1 MKVICEICNEFIA
14 QVEPGDVSVPM
25 TGSMFKTPDD
35 FHGYDPPFLP
45 DTTWED
51 MKCGYCNQRPFTERD
66 GFLTDEGYKT
76 IQPTVIETTVIPP
89 SITEEFAVKVNNII
103 VSDEVPDGEIWVLP
117 TPTLPTELESI
128 KTQPWRV
135 GESSTFVCE
144 VCGKICKGKAAL
156 GAHMRV
162 HKG

>member
-14 QVEPGDVSVPM
+14 QVEPGSVTVPM
-25 TGSMFKTPDD
+25 MGNMFKTPDD

-51 MKCGYCNQRPFTERD
+51 MKCGYCNQRPFTQRD

-89 SITEEFAVKVNNII
+89 SILKEF
-103 VSDEVPDGEIWVLP
+103 EVEVDNVQA
-117 TPTLPTELESI
+117 EL
-128 KTQPWRV
+128 T
-135 GESSTFVCE
+135 STVHKCE
-144 VCGKICKGKAAL
+144 VCGKVCKTKMAL
-156 GAHMRV
+156 MG
-162 HKG
+162 HKSTHLKK

>member
-25 TGSMFKTPDD
+25 MGSMFKTPDD

-51 MKCGYCNQRPFTERD
+51 MKCGYCNQRPFTQRD

-89 SITEEFAVKVNNII
+89 SITEEFAVEVNNVNI
-103 VSDEVPDGEIWVLP
+103 
-117 TPTLPTELESI
+117 ELESNA
-128 KTQPWRV
+128 
-135 GESSTFVCE
+135 FVCE

>member
-1 MKVICEICNEFIA
+1 MKVICEICNEYIA
-14 QVEPGDVSVPM
+14 TVNLEDVSVPM
-25 TGSMFKTPDD
+25 LGSMFKTPDD

-51 MKCGYCNQRPFTERD
+51 MRCGYCNQRPFTERD
-66 GFLTDEGYKT
+66 GFLTDEGYIK
-76 IQPTVIETTVIPP
+76 IQPKIVEASAIPP
-89 SITEEFAVKVNNII
+89 SVLEEFEVKVDN
-103 VSDEVPDGEIWVLP
+103 VKV
-117 TPTLPTELESI
+117 ELESNA
-128 KTQPWRV
+128 
-135 GESSTFVCE
+135 FVCE

>member
-1 MKVICEICNEFIA
+1 MKVICEICNEYIA
-14 QVEPGDVSVPM
+14 QVNIEEVSVPM
-25 TGSMFKTPDD
+25 LGSMFKTPDD

-51 MKCGYCNQRPFTERD
+51 MRCGYCNQRPFTERD
-66 GFLTDEGYKT
+66 GFLTDEGYIK
-76 IQPTVIETTVIPP
+76 IQPKIVEASVIPP
-89 SITEEFAVKVNNII
+89 SVLEEFEVKVDN
-103 VSDEVPDGEIWVLP
+103 VKV
-117 TPTLPTELESI
+117 ELESNA
-128 KTQPWRV
+128 
-135 GESSTFVCE
+135 FVCE